1 MANPAVNTDLAQTA
15 ARGQLPPRLTR
26 QPMNIEPFSSLD
38 EILPLLTGCD
48 LPVADISVSSPPQFF
63 GFRVAGSVVAVI
75 GLEQF
80 QSVGLLRSLAVSPRY
95 RGRGLA
101 QELVRH
107 VEFFAASHGID
118 SLFLLTTTAEAFFRK
133 LGYYPAS
140 RQEAPQAIQAT
151 SQFSGL
157 CPSSSAFLS
166 KRIEPANPAGHT
178 DSAPAALRR

>member
-1 MANPAVNTDLAQTA
+1 M
-15 ARGQLPPRLTR
+15 
-26 QPMNIEPFSSLD
+26 
-38 EILPLLTGCD
+38 
-48 LPVADISVSSPPQFF
+48 VAI
-63 GFRVAGSVVAVI
+63 I

-80 QSVGLLRSLAVSPRY
+80 QSAGLLRSLAVSPNY

-107 VEFFAASHGID
+107 VESFAASHGVE

-133 LGYYPAS
+133 RGYCPAS
-140 RQEAPQAIQAT
+140 RLEAPQAIQAT

-166 KRIEPANPAGHT
+166 KCIKRANPAVHT